1 MLPHCHQHSGWW
13 DSSSCR
19 CYFSRGCGGRPP
31 GGAVSTGRSR
41 GGGRNHTPSGRILIS
56 QSSAWTRWW
65 HREQSSTPLDRS
77 VGSSR
82 PTTSTNGNTAG
93 LCGHLGRDDPR
104 AAEDAA
110 AGVEIVGD
118 DRDVLHRATEA
129 IELPDGEDVARPK
142 DRHHGV
148 ESGPVGATCGDML
161 LEDLRAAGAA
171 EGVETR
177 SQPTPRRPSSSN
189 CVWMTDAT
197 ADRSTAC
204 GSPTPSTVGT
214 TRRCSTPE
222 RDREPARTMRTLT
235 RRACKSRAGEHS
247 HHGRVPLGP
256 NC

>member
-1 MLPHCHQHSGWW
+1 VPVLLL
-13 DSSSCR
+13 
-19 CYFSRGCGGRPP
+19 P
-31 GGAVSTGRSR
+31 GGVAGDPRAGPSRRVDR
-41 GGGRNHTPSGRILIS
+41 GG
-56 QSSAWTRWW
+56 SASLPLDLSEWTRWW

-118 DRDVLHRATEA
+118 DRDVLHRAAEA

-197 ADRSTAC
+197 ADSDGVRITY
-204 GSPTPSTVGT
+204 TVNGRHYQAVFNAGAGPGT
-214 TRRCSTPE
+214 CENDENTDEES
-222 RDREPARTMRTLT
+222 
-235 RRACKSRAGEHS
+235 
-247 HHGRVPLGP
+247 V
-256 NC
+256 